1 MDMTVSNDTTN
12 QSTYDNILSSIM
24 EIQSVNSDNH
34 KLITG
39 SLDVIFD
46 ILKNQEARIKKLEMG
61 HNE

>member
-12 QSTYDNILSSIM
+12 QSAYDNILSSIM
-24 EIQSVNSDNH
+24 EIQSVNFDNH